1 MSLNSLMR
9 WMKPREMVFFDL
21 LEGAAANILDAAQ
34 LFDREL
40 RSGDPSRFAELRRQM
55 KDLEHVGDEITHQ
68 VIDRLNQTFVTPIE
82 REDILELAHCMD
94 DVADCIDAVC
104 ERLVLYRIGTIMPA
118 AMELSSVIVE
128 GAQDLVKLVGSLR
141 RMDNVAEI
149 RTRIRHVH
157 ILENKADSLY
167 HGALAQIFE
176 SPKDPI
182 ELMKWKEILETIEDA
197 TDRIERVAQSVG
209 STVMRN
215 A

>member
-40 RSGDPSRFAELRRQM
+40 RSGDATRFAELRRQM

-68 VIDRLNQTFVTPIE
+68 IIDRLNQTFVTPIE

-94 DVADCIDAVC
+94 DVADCLDAVC

-157 ILENKADSLY
+157 VLENKADSLY

>member
-21 LEGAAANILDAAQ
+21 LEGAATNILDAAQ

-55 KDLEHVGDEITHQ
+55 KELEHVGDEITHQ
-68 VIDRLNQTFVTPIE
+68 IIDRLNQTFVTPIE

>member
-9 WMKPREMVFFDL
+9 WLKPREMVFFEL
-21 LEGAAANILDAAQ
+21 LEGAAANILNAAQ

-55 KDLEHVGDEITHQ
+55 KDLEHVGDELTHQ
-68 VIDRLNQTFVTPIE
+68 IIDRLNQTFVTPIE

-94 DVADCIDAVC
+94 DVADCLDAVC
-104 ERLVLYRIGTIMPA
+104 ERLVLYRIDRIMPA

-157 ILENKADSLY
+157 VLENKADSLY